1 VRFFAEPD
9 TGKQKKN
16 LGSILVMSDFKI
28 ELFIKYLF
36 KKL

>member
-1 VRFFAEPD
+1 VRFFAESD
-9 TGKQKKN
+9 TGKQKN
-16 LGSILVMSDFKI
+16 LGLILVMSDFKI